1 MVYLKE
7 HELENLKFTFVFP
20 IYRVANFSD
29 FLGFL
34 LSIK

>member
-7 HELENLKFTFVFP
+7 HELENLKLTFGFP
-20 IYRVANFSD
+20 VYRLANFSD